1 MPRSESGQRGLNRP
15 RGGTQDSQMG
25 SVSKTKRPSII
36 ESVTVN
42 IVWHEC
48 LSTLITTADPV
59 TGIKEG
65 SWGREDQAAC
75 LTRVQAAWTQR
86 SSHLCSEGSMPARP
100 LFPPKNR
107 RPPQQPCAF
116 FYSLL
121 RSDSVRAARAACRSF
136 AGRTAFQQRFGP
148 SVKLD

>member
-1 MPRSESGQRGLNRP
+1 
-15 RGGTQDSQMG
+15 MG

-75 LTRVQAAWTQR
+75 STRVQAAWMQR
-86 SSHLCSEGSMPARP
+86 SSHLRSEGSVPAPTQKTGNRLGGRVLSFIFSSEAVACAQREQP
-100 LFPPKNR
+100 LV
-107 RPPQQPCAF
+107 
-116 FYSLL
+116 L
-121 RSDSVRAARAACRSF
+121 RG
-136 AGRTAFQQRFGP
+136 GRLFSSASAP
-148 SVKLD
+148 LSN